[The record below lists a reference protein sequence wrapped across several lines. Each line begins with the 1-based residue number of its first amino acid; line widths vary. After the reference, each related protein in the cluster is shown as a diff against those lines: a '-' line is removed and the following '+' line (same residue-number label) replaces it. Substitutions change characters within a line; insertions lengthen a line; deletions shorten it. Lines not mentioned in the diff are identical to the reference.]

1 MTQDVFVSFDYT
13 LNGQELVIEEGTTA
27 IPEFS
32 FRQNNLFLTAVFP
45 SSLETIGRFAFD
57 ETSLTE
63 VNFPNSLI
71 TLERGAFRRTDL
83 TELVLPDSLETIGDQ
98 AFDGSD
104 LTSIHLSDS
113 LTSIGDYAFYN
124 TPLTQVTIP
133 ESVQFI
139 GQGAFAATNIQSVV
153 VPASF
158 AGNLPTHAFNIGTE
172 ITLSEESPT
181 PPELPVVAP
190 SDVVTDE
197 PTVEVPSDVVTDEP
211 TVEVPSDVVTDE
223 PTVEVPS
230 DVVTDEPTVEVP
242 SAVVTDEPTV
252 EVPSAVVTDEPT
264 VEVLVDVVID
274 ELKIEPSASSLSG
287 SLATTNS
294 SGSSAASLSSSFDG
308 IGAVNQVVDSVQRV
322 ADEVIQVGKS
332 VIPSSGGEISL
343 PEKFLDRLSVDEI
356 SPDMIA
362 LNSSSRVKNLDVEM
376 QVPGLLLNVK
386 KVTKSDIVFASG
398 LNAEFVSAVK
408 KMKNVSIAMFQG
420 DDVVRFTDGVIKKSS
435 VSTGQG
441 DDLITLGEDV
451 MVRKKTTF
459 LLGQGSDQVEIE
471 GELKKMKIDL
481 GDDASSDTVKL
492 AADDLIS
499 KRLKISNF
507 NRGDKLIIDGDVF
520 TYSDLRKTDLDRI
533 KIGFGEASVV
543 GEVIDT
549 LGVDRLLDIL

>member
-1 MTQDVFVSFDYT
+1 
-13 LNGQELVIEEGTTA
+13 
-27 IPEFS
+27 
-32 FRQNNLFLTAVFP
+32 
-45 SSLETIGRFAFD
+45 
-57 ETSLTE
+57 
-63 VNFPNSLI
+63 
-71 TLERGAFRRTDL
+71 
-83 TELVLPDSLETIGDQ
+83 
-98 AFDGSD
+98 
-104 LTSIHLSDS
+104 
-113 LTSIGDYAFYN
+113 
-124 TPLTQVTIP
+124 
-133 ESVQFI
+133 
-139 GQGAFAATNIQSVV
+139 
-153 VPASF
+153 
-158 AGNLPTHAFNIGTE
+158 
-172 ITLSEESPT
+172 
-181 PPELPVVAP
+181 
-190 SDVVTDE
+190 VTDE
-197 PTVEVPSDVVTDEP
+197 PTVEVPSD
-211 TVEVPSDVVTDE
+211 
-223 PTVEVPS
+223 
-230 DVVTDEPTVEVP
+230 
-242 SAVVTDEPTV
+242 
-252 EVPSAVVTDEPT
+252 VVTDEPT

-471 GELKKMKIDL
+471 GGIKKMKIDL